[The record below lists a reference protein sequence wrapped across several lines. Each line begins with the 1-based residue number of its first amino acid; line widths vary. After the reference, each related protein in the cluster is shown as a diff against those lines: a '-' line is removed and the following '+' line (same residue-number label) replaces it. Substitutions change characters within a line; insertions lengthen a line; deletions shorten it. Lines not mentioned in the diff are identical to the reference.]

1 MFDQYDYQQY
11 GTTTA
16 APKYAKQNE
25 KPMPSREELLAR
37 NSFPSVNQNKHLD
50 RMLGESEMRF
60 LYLVLTVVLAITF
73 MVTGDDIRSDIY
85 TAAAFIMAY
94 IEFRSKND

>member
-16 APKYAKQNE
+16 APKYTKQNE

-37 NSFPSVNQNKHLD
+37 NSFPSVNTNHHLD
-50 RMLGESEMRF
+50 KMLGKQKAASR
-60 LYLVLTVVLAITF
+60 LH
-73 MVTGDDIRSDIY
+73 
-85 TAAAFIMAY
+85 AAAK
-94 IEFRSKND
+94 RLNDAGMNPGADGVEGLIDLLKGV

>member
-16 APKYAKQNE
+16 APKYTKQNQ

-37 NSFPSVNQNKHLD
+37 RSFDGPDNNRHLD
-50 RMLGESEMRF
+50 RMLG
-60 LYLVLTVVLAITF
+60 
-73 MVTGDDIRSDIY
+73 
-85 TAAAFIMAY
+85 
-94 IEFRSKND
+94 KCK

>member
-16 APKYAKQNE
+16 APKYEKLN

-37 NSFPSVNQNKHLD
+37 NSFGSVNDNKHLN
-50 RMLGESEMRF
+50 RMLAGGSKDFYVRS
-60 LYLVLTVVLAITF
+60 LV
-73 MVTGDDIRSDIY
+73 
-85 TAAAFIMAY
+85 
-94 IEFRSKND
+94 K

>member
-16 APKYAKQNE
+16 APKYTKQNE

-37 NSFPSVNQNKHLD
+37 NSFGSVNQNKHLD
-50 RMLGESEMRF
+50 RMLG
-60 LYLVLTVVLAITF
+60 
-73 MVTGDDIRSDIY
+73 
-85 TAAAFIMAY
+85 
-94 IEFRSKND
+94 KCK

>member
-16 APKYAKQNE
+16 APKYTKQNE

-50 RMLGESEMRF
+50 RALKR
-60 LYLVLTVVLAITF
+60 LKNLDTDIDKCA
-73 MVTGDDIRSDIY
+73 TGLREIIN
-85 TAAAFIMAY
+85 
-94 IEFRSKND
+94 ND

>member
-11 GTTTA
+11 GITTA
-16 APKYAKQNE
+16 APKYYTKQND

-50 RMLGESEMRF
+50 RMLGKR
-60 LYLVLTVVLAITF
+60 
-73 MVTGDDIRSDIY
+73 
-85 TAAAFIMAY
+85 
-94 IEFRSKND
+94 K